1 MKIREGFILRQVSEA
16 YVVVAVGEAAQVFN
30 GMITLNESGALL
42 WKALSDGCTDE
53 KALVR
58 ALLAEYEVTEEQ
70 AEKDV
75 KAFVKHLSEANI
87 LEN

>member
-16 YVVVAVGEAAQVFN
+16 YVVVAVGEAAEIFN

-42 WKALSDGCTDE
+42 WKTLQAGCADE
-53 KALVR
+53 NALVR
-58 ALLAEYEVTEEQ
+58 ALLAEYEVSEEQ

-75 KAFVKHLSEANI
+75 KAFVARLADAKI
-87 LEN
+87 LEA

>member
-16 YVVVAVGEAAQVFN
+16 YVVVAVGEAAEIFN

-42 WKALSDGCTDE
+42 WKMLQAGCADE
-53 KALVR
+53 NALVR
-58 ALLAEYEVTEEQ
+58 ALLAEYEVSEEQ

-75 KAFVKHLSEANI
+75 KAFVARLADAKI
-87 LEN
+87 LEA